1 MKARVEEEERR
12 VKDLHSRI
20 AELSKLKKESST
32 QISKPRVRQ
41 RNEQAEDLKPKP
53 KPQDPSSP
61 TSPQEDKFWAT
72 KGEPSRILHFSENLL
87 DEEVNL
93 GDISST
99 SFGTPLAIP
108 SQIPRLSLFA
118 STDLGDD
125 PTIEQFPPLDN
136 LRTLATD
143 KLNEEDRNPTQQPT
157 SLSFPETPP
166 PAALQPAAET
176 IETPPP
182 PPTATPTTR
191 QRKVKV
197 SLELEKIVSKIWA
210 TVSDII
216 VLPNRNS
223 STPSVSETIAYLQE
237 LSEQTP
243 APESPIASSASS
255 TTAEGGSLPNVQQIQ
270 TAYLLTML
278 LTSPHYSM
286 SLNQVKENLAT
297 KAKSSGIVGQST
309 TRVLFGCVAKRLVK
323 IDRGGREQ
331 IVKFDV

>member
-20 AELSKLKKESST
+20 AELSKLKVISTLMNVLYRELNSYYQKESST

-108 SQIPRLSLFA
+108 NQIPRLSLFA

-197 SLELEKIVSKIWA
+197 SLELEKIV
-210 TVSDII
+210 VRLYLPFFFDR
-216 VLPNRNS
+216 VLILNS
-223 STPSVSETIAYLQE
+223 LIRRARS
-237 LSEQTP
+237 
-243 APESPIASSASS
+243 
-255 TTAEGGSLPNVQQIQ
+255 GLP
-270 TAYLLTML
+270 
-278 LTSPHYSM
+278 
-286 SLNQVKENLAT
+286 LAT
-297 KAKSSGIVGQST
+297 SLCYLIVIHQLLLSRKQCWFSS
-309 TRVLFGCVAKRLVK
+309 FFYNKN
-323 IDRGGREQ
+323 
-331 IVKFDV
+331 